1 MQDSPLTPGFT
12 RNIYSYPIKL
22 PLISGAGWLH
32 SLEAPELLRHGR
44 YNPDSILS
52 TAISMFI
59 MPLTAAA
66 AGAAAGP
73 VPSVNCSTPVL
84 SGLLF
89 YFLPALPFLFVPAL
103 SFSLLH
109 YAPHSLIFRTLP
121 ISTNKVHL
129 HTPRLTAAQIISSCL
144 IMSYVSHSLRP

>member
-52 TAISMFI
+52 TAIGIYM
-59 MPLTAAA
+59 MPCACRCSRCSCRP
-66 AGAAAGP
+66 GAFPLIA
-73 VPSVNCSTPVL
+73 VPH
-84 SGLLF
+84 G
-89 YFLPALPFLFVPAL
+89 
-103 SFSLLH
+103 
-109 YAPHSLIFRTLP
+109 
-121 ISTNKVHL
+121 
-129 HTPRLTAAQIISSCL
+129 
-144 IMSYVSHSLRP
+144 